1 MGSGEEEEEVEEGG
15 DHEGEDTQEEEE
27 GLTKKTQATDGE
39 TAKAK
44 AKSRTKSTS
53 YNSKHSGILMVSFF
67 SKNECLQTTV
77 PLTILF

>member
-1 MGSGEEEEEVEEGG
+1 MVRGASGEVGSGEEEEEVEEGG
-15 DHEGEDTQEEEE
+15 DHEGEDTQEEEEE

-53 YNSKHSGILMVSFF
+53 YNSKHSGILTVSFF
-67 SKNECLQTTV
+67 SLY
-77 PLTILF
+77 